1 MQIEEFI
8 VAGINYKKTDI
19 ITRGQFAIL
28 PEKITGLY
36 TEAKN
41 AGLNELFIL
50 STCNR
55 TEIYGLSP
63 TAGKLVELL
72 CSNSSGDTETFD
84 KVGYVYRGIEAI
96 KHLFKVGA
104 GLDSQLLGDY
114 EIVGQLKQAIKCS
127 KENACTHAFLERL
140 GNYVLQSSKAVKNKT
155 ALSGGTVS
163 VSFSTIK
170 YLQKNVPDIAEK
182 NILLIGTGKLGA
194 CTSKNLVDYLHTQ
207 KITLINRTEKK
218 AGALAETLGV
228 KFSGMENF
236 QEEII
241 LADIIIVATSSEKPV
256 ITPAQTTDDK
266 KRIFIDL
273 SIPNNIDPA
282 IKNLQNVS
290 LINVDELSAIKDET
304 LQNRISEV
312 PKAMEIL
319 QAHFAEFMEWFSMRQ
334 NVPVLKAVKEKLI
347 DMDEKYF
354 IQNIPS
360 SKGTPDVCVQ
370 KIINAMAK
378 RIKTH
383 ATPGCDYI
391 NAIHDFVAIRA
402 N

>member
-1 MQIEEFI
+1 MQLEEFF

-28 PEKITGLY
+28 PERIPSIYKD
-36 TEAKN
+36 AKHT
-41 AGLNELFIL
+41 GLNELFIL

-72 CSNSSGDTETFD
+72 CSNTSGDIQTFE
-84 KVGYVYRGIEAI
+84 KVGYVYQGIEAI

-104 GLDSQLLGDY
+104 GLDSQILGDY
-114 EIVGQLKQAIKCS
+114 EIVGQIKQALKSS

-140 GNYVLQSSKAVKNKT
+140 GNYVLQSSKAVKNNT
-155 ALSGGTVS
+155 ALSEGTVS

-170 YLQKNVPDIAEK
+170 YLQKNISAISEK
-182 NILLIGTGKLGA
+182 NILLIGTGKLGE

-218 AGALAETLGV
+218 AGALAQSLGV
-228 KFSGMENF
+228 KFSNMEKL
-236 QEEII
+236 QEEIMV
-241 LADIIIVATSSEKPV
+241 ADIIIVATASEKPI
-256 ITPAQTTDDK
+256 ITAALINDDK

-282 IKNLQNVS
+282 IKNLANIS
-290 LINVDELSAIKDET
+290 LINVDELSALKDET

-312 PKAMEIL
+312 PKAVEIL
-319 QAHFAEFMEWFSMRQ
+319 DAHFTDFMEWFSMRQ
-334 NVPVLKAVKEKLI
+334 NVPVLKAAKETLI
-347 DMDEKYF
+347 NIDEKYF
-354 IQNIPS
+354 VQNISS
-360 SKGTPDVCVQ
+360 SKSTQDVCVQ

-391 NAIHDFVAIRA
+391 NAMHDFVAIRA